1 MQSRGAAH
9 EGEQQQDAHAA
20 LLREQFDEPMHRIDL
35 LVYRRHPIVY
45 RRDLAVYVIDG
56 TCHFIDIFGDVF
68 DLARDTVNDELLRR
82 GSLDTT
88 LPKHLVE
95 KLPGSLTLFNR
106 GRDASLG
113 SILLSWPSPRDVPDA
128 EG

>member
-9 EGEQQQDAHAA
+9 EGEQQQDADAT
-20 LLREQFDEPMHRIDL
+20 LLREQPDEPVHRIDL
-35 LVYRRHPIVY
+35 LVYSRYPIVY

-56 TCHFIDIFGDVF
+56 TCHFIDIFGDIF
-68 DLARDTVNDELLRR
+68 DLTRDAINDELLRR
-82 GSLDTT
+82 GSLDAT

-113 SILLSWPSPRDVPDA
+113 CVLLGWPSPRDVPDTK
-128 EG
+128 G